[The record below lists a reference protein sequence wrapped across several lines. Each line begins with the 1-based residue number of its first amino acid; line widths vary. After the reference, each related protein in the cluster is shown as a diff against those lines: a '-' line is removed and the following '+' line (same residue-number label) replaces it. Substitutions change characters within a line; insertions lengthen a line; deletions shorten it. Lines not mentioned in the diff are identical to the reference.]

1 MTSSIFNE
9 GLVVRP
15 INSGCLFSLNWIK
28 SKFEGRKC
36 YVIYYTENHHIY
48 TIITDGVSWVKAP
61 VTIRLE
67 VGQEKSPEGL
77 ESVIEDAFFK
87 VGGLV
92 GV

>member
-1 MTSSIFNE
+1 MPSSIFNE

-28 SKFEGRKC
+28 YKFEGRKC
-36 YVIYYTENHHIY
+36 YVIYYTENNNIY
-48 TIITDGVSWVKAP
+48 TIITDSRSWVKSP
-61 VTIRLE
+61 TTIRLE
-67 VGQEKSPEGL
+67 VGQEKSPEGF